1 VLEVLSAD
9 RHDGPDGTPPRRRS
23 DGLHGCFTDDPADF
37 VMIGDR
43 ISHPFGGLSPGA
55 EQRQIAGF
63 VLSLGMR
70 YQQFGEPLPHMPKHP
85 VGSGATFMAGR
96 VIQGTAKAADPAVV
110 SQDQLDDVGLPA
122 GPRARDEN
130 VAGRV

>member
-1 VLEVLSAD
+1 
-9 RHDGPDGTPPRRRS
+9 
-23 DGLHGCFTDDPADF
+23 LHGCFTDDSADF

-43 ISHPFGGLSPGA
+43 ISRPFGGLSPGA

-70 YQQFGEPLPHMPKHP
+70 YQQVGEPLPHMAKHP
-85 VGSGATFMAGR
+85 VGSWATFIAGG

-110 SQDQLDDVGLPA
+110 SQDQLDDIGLLT
-122 GPRARDEN
+122 GPRARDKN
-130 VAGRV
+130 AAGRV